1 MGCIASLMI
10 TSCTSNE
17 DPAENNGSGSIQL
30 GVTASAVFTKAV
42 NESKYNN
49 TNNYTIQIL
58 NDKGVTAV
66 EEFTYGNAPE
76 RINLSNGFYTLKAF
90 YGTESNA
97 SRDDFYVEGTTQFNI
112 EGKEQQVTVVC
123 KPTCGKVVVNFD
135 ADMATYFSNYSVTYE
150 TAALSEDG
158 STVVWQ
164 KDNKDPWYLKVKS
177 EGETVKASINFTRIS
192 DNKSATVEKTY
203 TLSPGKSWTLN
214 ISPQVNNGDLG
225 INVSI
230 DETTDDEEIDIEVP
244 SEWI

>member
-1 MGCIASLMI
+1 
-10 TSCTSNE
+10 
-17 DPAENNGSGSIQL
+17 
-30 GVTASAVFTKAV
+30 
-42 NESKYNN
+42 
-49 TNNYTIQIL
+49 
-58 NDKGVTAV
+58 
-66 EEFTYGNAPE
+66 
-76 RINLSNGFYTLKAF
+76 
-90 YGTESNA
+90 
-97 SRDDFYVEGTTQFNI
+97 
-112 EGKEQQVTVVC
+112 
-123 KPTCGKVVVNFD
+123 
-135 ADMATYFSNYSVTYE
+135 MATYFSNYSVTYE